1 MQCLVGGLFVACL
14 HIHPFAFVPF
24 WLVPTHKSI
33 FDLVDP
39 WTLLVGFFPFVF
51 FTHPPIP
58 WVAMPTMIN
67 TMTLL
72 LVVLHFLRASV
83 ASAPTDDDYRTGSI
97 LAIEDIC
104 MCLHAIIDRVGAPIA
119 VPLHSLVCLFKSI
132 GNFGDGVVP
141 RMWAVHSLWDSHA
154 GHTTQAYNL
163 ETTSMGPAQTL
174 DLASLRRLTALQSL
188 VWRLLWSAVA
198 PRQSWHSEW
207 LSVDSRVYRRHL
219 WHAHSTT

>member
-1 MQCLVGGLFVACL
+1 
-14 HIHPFAFVPF
+14 
-24 WLVPTHKSI
+24 
-33 FDLVDP
+33 
-39 WTLLVGFFPFVF
+39 
-51 FTHPPIP
+51 
-58 WVAMPTMIN
+58 MIN

-141 RMWAVHSLWDSHA
+141 RM
-154 GHTTQAYNL
+154 
-163 ETTSMGPAQTL
+163 
-174 DLASLRRLTALQSL
+174 
-188 VWRLLWSAVA
+188 
-198 PRQSWHSEW
+198 
-207 LSVDSRVYRRHL
+207 
-219 WHAHSTT
+219 